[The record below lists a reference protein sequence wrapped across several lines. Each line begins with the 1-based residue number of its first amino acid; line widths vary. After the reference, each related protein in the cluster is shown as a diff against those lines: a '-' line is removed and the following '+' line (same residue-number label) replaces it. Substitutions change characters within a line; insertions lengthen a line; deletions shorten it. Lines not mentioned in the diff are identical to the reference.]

1 MEYLLEHEASDILR
15 LKGGLRF
22 PGENLLIGFENRDL
36 IGSTVILEQFG
47 DSASLAFRCL
57 NDRAKS

>member
-1 MEYLLEHEASDILR
+1 MEYLLEHEDADILR

-22 PGENLLIGFENRDL
+22 PGENLLENRDL
-36 IGSTVILEQFG
+36 IGSTAIFERFA
-47 DSASLAFRCL
+47 DSAILTFRYL

>member
-1 MEYLLEHEASDILR
+1 MEHLLEHEASDILG

-22 PGENLLIGFENRDL
+22 PGENLLENRDL
-36 IGSTVILEQFG
+36 IGSTAIFQRFA
-47 DSASLAFRCL
+47 DSAILAFRYL

>member
-22 PGENLLIGFENRDL
+22 PGENLLGNRDL
-36 IGSTVILEQFG
+36 IGSAAIFERFA
-47 DSASLAFRCL
+47 DSAILAFRCL